1 MYQTVSV
8 VLFHRI
14 YNAMETKHYL
24 CKSPFYIL
32 LMGKEGSEVIIRDG
46 KIEVYLLRLFRWKK
60 LVNTFPVNDVVQVRT
75 IENLVLADT
84 FIALTKNRFCS
95 LRHLRPKEAFGFKSY
110 LAMML

>member
-24 CKSPFYIL
+24 CKSPFYVL
-32 LMGKEGSEVIIRDG
+32 LMGKEGREVIIQNG
-46 KIEVYLLRLFRWKK
+46 MIAVYSLRLFRWKK

>member
-1 MYQTVSV
+1 MNSKQFV
-8 VLFHRI
+8 
-14 YNAMETKHYL
+14 
-24 CKSPFYIL
+24 CKSPWYIL
-32 LMGKEGSEVIIRDG
+32 LTGKEGREVLIRDG
-46 KIEVYLLRLFRWKK
+46 MIEVYSLRLFRFKK

-95 LRHLRPKEAFGFKSY
+95 LRHLRPREAFGMKSY

>member
-1 MYQTVSV
+1 
-8 VLFHRI
+8 
-14 YNAMETKHYL
+14 METKHYL
-24 CKSPFYIL
+24 CKSPFYVL
-32 LMGKEGSEVIIRDG
+32 LMGKEGREVIIQNG
-46 KIEVYLLRLFRWKK
+46 MIEVYSLRLFRWKK

-110 LAMML
+110 LAMMP

>member
-32 LMGKEGSEVIIRDG
+32 LMGKEGREVIIRDG
-46 KIEVYLLRLFRWKK
+46 KIEVYSLHLFRWKK

>member
-1 MYQTVSV
+1 
-8 VLFHRI
+8 
-14 YNAMETKHYL
+14 MEKKHYL
-24 CKSPFYIL
+24 CKSPFYVL
-32 LMGKEGSEVIIRDG
+32 VMGKEGREVIIHDG
-46 KIEVYLLRLFRWKK
+46 IIEVYSLRLFRLKK
-60 LVNTFPVNDVVQVRT
+60 LVNTFPVNDVVQIRT

>member
-1 MYQTVSV
+1 
-8 VLFHRI
+8 
-14 YNAMETKHYL
+14 METKHYL
-24 CKSPFYIL
+24 CKSPFYVL
-32 LMGKEGSEVIIRDG
+32 LMGKEGREVIIRDG
-46 KIEVYLLRLFRWKK
+46 MIEVYSLRLFRWKK

-95 LRHLRPKEAFGFKSY
+95 LRYLRPKEAFGFKSY

>member
-24 CKSPFYIL
+24 CKSPFYVL
-32 LMGKEGSEVIIRDG
+32 LMGKEGREVIIQNG
-46 KIEVYLLRLFRWKK
+46 MIEVYSLRLFRWKK

-95 LRHLRPKEAFGFKSY
+95 LRHLRPKEAFGFKNY